1 MKYAFLIK
9 GPFHVAEGRAGLHG
23 GGAFGSEDVWEIIRA
38 TGGRLPGGYVTLLPE
53 QKEVYRA
60 AFPG

>member
-9 GPFHVAEGRAGLHG
+9 GPFRVAEGRAGH
-23 GGAFGSEDVWEIIRA
+23 
-38 TGGRLPGGYVTLLPE
+38 VTLLPE